1 MVWLDPRNLGIGQAR
16 TRKVRCERGGIV
28 AHGLRPAAGR
38 AAAASPS
45 RTRAREEDVARV
57 TTDPTPGRSLVTK
70 RAMRDLVRNA
80 TLSVYGV
87 SGFAGGG
94 VIGRVLERIGL
105 VHPGL
110 RMDVDGGLSV
120 DLSLTVAYGLPIAE
134 VARQV
139 EASVRYALGHALD
152 REPERVTIRIGH
164 LRHEH
169 GIAPQGHDAATNGEK
184 SATDLANS
192 GTDVA

>member
-1 MVWLDPRNLGIGQAR
+1 VTVDPNN
-16 TRKVRCERGGIV
+16 
-28 AHGLRPAAGR
+28 
-38 AAAASPS
+38 
-45 RTRAREEDVARV
+45 
-57 TTDPTPGRSLVTK
+57 GRSLVSR
-70 RAMRDLVRNA
+70 RAIRDLVRGA

-94 VIGRVLERIGL
+94 PIGRLLERLGL
-105 VHPGL
+105 AHPGL
-110 RMDVDGGLSV
+110 HLVVGDTIRV

-139 EASVRYALGHALD
+139 EAAVRYTLRNALG
-152 REPERVTIRIGH
+152 REPDQVTIRIGS

-169 GIAPQGHDAATNGEK
+169 GIAPTAEHASTGEP
-184 SATDLANS
+184 SQADLADS

>member
-1 MVWLDPRNLGIGQAR
+1 MTADPM
-16 TRKVRCERGGIV
+16 
-28 AHGLRPAAGR
+28 
-38 AAAASPS
+38 
-45 RTRAREEDVARV
+45 
-57 TTDPTPGRSLVTK
+57 PGRSLVTR
-70 RAMRDLVRNA
+70 RAMRDLVRTA

-94 VIGRVLERIGL
+94 PVGRLLERLG
-105 VHPGL
+105 VAHPGL
-110 RMDVDGGLSV
+110 RIAIEDPLTV

-139 EASVRYALGHALD
+139 EASVRYALGNALG
-152 REPERVTIRIGH
+152 REPDRVTIRIGH

-169 GIAPQGHDAATNGEK
+169 GIAPHPAEAPAADTPGP
-184 SATDLANS
+184 TDLANS

>member
-1 MVWLDPRNLGIGQAR
+1 MTADPI
-16 TRKVRCERGGIV
+16 
-28 AHGLRPAAGR
+28 
-38 AAAASPS
+38 
-45 RTRAREEDVARV
+45 
-57 TTDPTPGRSLVTK
+57 PGRSLVTT
-70 RAMRDLVRNA
+70 RAIRDLVRTA

-94 VIGRVLERIGL
+94 AIGRLLERLGL
-105 VHPGL
+105 AHPGL
-110 RMDVDGGLSV
+110 HLEINGRLTV

-139 EASVRYALGHALD
+139 EASVRYALGNALG
-152 REPERVTIRIGH
+152 REPDRVTIRIGH

-169 GIAPQGHDAATNGEK
+169 GIAPQPAEVPPPGEPR
-184 SATDLANS
+184 STDLANS

>member
-1 MVWLDPRNLGIGQAR
+1 VTADPI
-16 TRKVRCERGGIV
+16 
-28 AHGLRPAAGR
+28 
-38 AAAASPS
+38 
-45 RTRAREEDVARV
+45 
-57 TTDPTPGRSLVTK
+57 PGRSLVTK
-70 RAMRDLVRNA
+70 RAIRDLVRSA

-94 VIGRVLERIGL
+94 AVGRLLERLGL
-105 VHPGL
+105 AHPGL
-110 RMDVDGGLSV
+110 HLEIEGKLTV
-120 DLSLTVAYGLPIAE
+120 DLNLTVAYGLPIAE

-139 EASVRYALGHALD
+139 EASVCYALGHALG

-169 GIAPQGHDAATNGEK
+169 GIAPQPHEAPANGEPRP
-184 SATDLANS
+184 ADLANS